1 MITIQT
7 KKITESTAGFCDII
21 DLTAKLKEHI
31 QQANIRAGT
40 ATLFVTGS
48 TAALTTIE
56 HEPGLVQDL
65 KEFVERLIPSDRRYH
80 HDQRWGDDNGFSY
93 GARVFQPASNGGL
106 ESPPSI
112 RASLFGPSLAIPIE
126 NGAPSLGAW
135 QQVIL
140 LDFDNRPRTREI
152 IVQLIGEKE

>member
-1 MITIQT
+1 VITIAT
-7 KKITESTAGFCDII
+7 KKITESTAGCCDII
-21 DLTAKLKEHI
+21 DITAKLKEHI
-31 QQANIRAGT
+31 QRAQIRAGT
-40 ATLFVTGS
+40 ATLFVSGS

-56 HEPGLVQDL
+56 HEPGLIQDL
-65 KEFVERLIPSDRRYH
+65 KEFVEKYIPSDRRYH
-80 HDQRWGDDNGFSY
+80 HDDRWGDDNGFSH
-93 GARVFQPASNGGL
+93 L
-106 ESPPSI
+106 

-126 NGAPSLGAW
+126 NGAPSLGTW

>member
-1 MITIQT
+1 MITIET

-21 DLTAKLKEHI
+21 DITAKLKEHVRTA
-31 QQANIRAGT
+31 QIRAGT
-40 ATLFVTGS
+40 ATLFVSGS

-56 HEPGLVQDL
+56 HEPGLVRDL
-65 KEFVERLIPSDRRYH
+65 KEFVEKLIPSDRRYH
-80 HDQRWGDDNGFSY
+80 HDDRWGDDNGF
-93 GARVFQPASNGGL
+93 AHL
-106 ESPPSI
+106 

-126 NGAPSLGAW
+126 NGAPSLGTW